1 MSPSTRRARRRLLLV
16 HAHPDDETITTGGTI
31 AHYSAAPDTDVTL
44 VTCTLGEQGEVM
56 VPALAGLAAEHAD
69 QLGGY
74 RIGELAG
81 ARAALGLTE
90 HRWLGGVGRW
100 RDSGM
105 VVAEGGRAA
114 APPPEALH
122 PRAFCAPG
130 QRAAQVA
137 ALTEIMTDVA
147 PHVVVGYDPG
157 GGYGHPDHVRAHEI
171 TMAAAA
177 GAPSVRKV
185 YWTVTPRSDL
195 AAGLASLAGSAG
207 HGLPWRLPTPD
218 ELPSVPDDTVTTRLD
233 VSAQLAMKVAALR
246 AHATQLTVWT
256 CSDAGTGSDPGT
268 TAGTGADPH
277 PGSAELVALA
287 ETGRLAFALT
297 NEIALPVPR
306 TESYALVGASGSVR
320 PVRETDL
327 FDGIETW

>member
-1 MSPSTRRARRRLLLV
+1 VPQPTRRARRRLLLV
-16 HAHPDDETITTGGTI
+16 HAHPDDESITTGGTI
-31 AHYSAAPDTDVTL
+31 AHYAAAPDTDVTL

-56 VPALAGLAAEHAD
+56 VPELAGLAAEEAD

-74 RIGELAG
+74 RIGELEG
-81 ARAALGLTE
+81 ACAALGLTE

-105 VVAEGGRAA
+105 VVAEGGRAE
-114 APPPEALH
+114 APPPESLH

-130 QRAAQVA
+130 QRPAQVA
-137 ALTEIMTDVA
+137 ALAEILTEVA
-147 PHVVVGYDPG
+147 PQVVVAYDPG

-171 TMAAAA
+171 TMAAVA

-185 YWTVTPRSDL
+185 YWTVMPRPDL
-195 AAGLASLAGSAG
+195 AAGLSELADAPGY
-207 HGLPWRLPTPD
+207 GLPWPLPTPD
-218 ELPSVPDDTVTTRLD
+218 ELPSVPGDTVTTRLD
-233 VSAQLAMKVAALR
+233 VSAQLAAKVAALR
-246 AHATQLTVWT
+246 AHATQLRVWT
-256 CSDAGTGSDPGT
+256 GT
-268 TAGTGADPH
+268 TAAAGDGTDSGAT
-277 PGSAELVALA
+277 ELVALA
-287 ETGRLAFALT
+287 GSGRLAFALT

-306 TESYALVGASGSVR
+306 TESYTLVGAAGSVR